1 MTDQLDPDTIT
12 SPLIDLAESAA
23 AGIADHLGEE
33 VEITAETN
41 LTLDVTALELHTSS
55 ARIVITPRENDQ

>member
-1 MTDQLDPDTIT
+1 MTDQPDPDTIT

-33 VEITAETN
+33 VEMIAETN
-41 LTLDVTALELHTSS
+41 LALDVTTLELRTSS
-55 ARIVITPRENDQ
+55 ARIVITPMEADQ